1 LKIPVNAV
9 TTETPT
15 TAPTDPQKQATT
27 PVVNNKPVSSK
38 HWALGLATAAI
49 IGWLA
54 INFFPLRYSLPEELT
69 AGTVANS
76 PELQAEASRLEAE
89 NDFKNGLIGLT
100 LVGIAFGLFPA
111 IFAGGG
117 SSKMIMGSIAGA
129 IVGGLCGAAAMMAA
143 QGLKQAFAAPEAD
156 DLEQPSMWGDIFVY
170 VGTSILIAIPAGLV
184 FLFRPSPTAIQKFT
198 AVPLAGLVAGL
209 LLPILASLAL
219 PWVKLDAVP
228 NPDLALSGLW
238 LGLIAALLF
247 AFTTMTGDKKQ
258 PTATT
263 TS

>member
-1 LKIPVNAV
+1 MNAV

-15 TAPTDPQKQATT
+15 TSTTDPQQQATA
-27 PVVNNKPVSSK
+27 PAVNNTPANNTR
-38 HWALGLATAAI
+38 WALGLATAAI

-54 INFFPLRYSLPEELT
+54 INFFPVRYSLPEELT

-76 PELQAEASRLEAE
+76 PDLQAEASRLETE

-111 IFAGGG
+111 VFAGGG
-117 SSKMIMGSIAGA
+117 SSKMITGSITGA
-129 IVGGLCGAAAMMAA
+129 IVGGLCGAAAMLAA
-143 QGLKQAFAAPEAD
+143 QGLRQVFAAPEAD
-156 DLEQPSMWGDIFVY
+156 ELEQPSMWGDIFVY
-170 VGTSILIAIPAGLV
+170 VGTSILVAIPAGLI

-219 PWVKLDAVP
+219 PSVKLEAVP

-258 PTATT
+258 ATATT
-263 TS
+263 TN